1 MISASRSRSINLR
14 RASRAAPLDA
24 IHPVTPTPPV
34 SRREINRR
42 YVPPPSHEPHVAPKR
57 HGLRRPA
64 RSVASGE
71 GARPMRSV
79 LRCCRCS
86 SSTHCSYLSASSSSR
101 TETQSGR
108 SPRRGT
114 RPRRRV
120 CRAVP
125 ASSLSDS
132 RQEPRACTSL
142 TRASEACGRSAD
154 RRARN
159 RRWNVVASCVSVGH
173 ECRRSGSRAAEPPV
187 RGSNGACRFAVVC
200 DCLDPPFAAGAFD
213 LLVSN
218 NFLHHVSSKR
228 ETLSRWARIARVI
241 MFSENTRYWATSW
254 PAPFIL
260 RRLGLR
266 NAAERVTARSRSRIS
281 RICSADGPRRADG
294 RGFELR
300 VARYLLQRA
309 TFFIAATF
317 STLMRCTGPPTP
329 SVVKALLLGPLRAL
343 SLPLTRRIARDL
355 ICYDALADRGR
366 DVYVLYVLES
376 RAWQRSDDELI
387 CPQCGAS
394 LNGVVCSSC
403 GTRFPEADGMVFVL
417 PDALAHIERDYDAI
431 AGAAQSAE
439 QL

>member
-1 MISASRSRSINLR
+1 M
-14 RASRAAPLDA
+14 
-24 IHPVTPTPPV
+24 TPTPPV

-64 RSVASGE
+64 PVGGQR
-71 GARPMRSV
+71 R
-79 LRCCRCS
+79 
-86 SSTHCSYLSASSSSR
+86 
-101 TETQSGR
+101 GR
-108 SPRRGT
+108 SSDAVRVALLPLLLVYALLVLIGLELRLARKRNPGGLHGEALGHVDEFVAQYPLHLYPTLAKSLELAHLLRELPKHADAPRIVELAIGDGT
-114 RPRRRV
+114 
-120 CRAVP
+120 
-125 ASSLSDS
+125 LSRHVFPS
-132 RQEPRACTSL
+132 GT
-142 TRASEACGRSAD
+142 
-154 RRARN
+154 
-159 RRWNVVASCVSVGH
+159 NVVGADLAPQSL
-173 ECRRSGSRAAEPPV
+173 RFAAQMQHV
-187 RGSNGACRFAVVC
+187 RFAVVC

-254 PAPFIL
+254 PTPFIL

-266 NAAERVTARSRSRIS
+266 NAAERVTAEIEESHFQDLLPLTDLDELTAADSNVVSRDTCFSER
-281 RICSADGPRRADG
+281 
-294 RGFELR
+294 
-300 VARYLLQRA
+300 

-355 ICYDALADRGR
+355 ICYDALADRSR